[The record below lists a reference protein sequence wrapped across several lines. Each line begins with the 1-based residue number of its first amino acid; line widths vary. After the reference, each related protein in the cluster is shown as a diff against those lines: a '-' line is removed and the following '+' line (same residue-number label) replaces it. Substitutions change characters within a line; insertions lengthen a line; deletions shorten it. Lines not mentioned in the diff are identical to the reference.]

1 MDEEN
6 IILATDNDGVK
17 ERIESDKKKHGKG
30 SRAFVASLILFSVC
44 FALLCAA
51 FIYVDTK
58 QVVPQSLFSKAVL
71 GAVGFVILEILL
83 IISAR
88 KRVVSAV
95 ISIVLCI
102 CVIVASAVGIRTVYQ
117 IYESIKQM
125 EDNETFY
132 ASVGIYVRKDSR
144 FAPTVTTDDRSGKG
158 IVTPGDR
165 LDGIKLG
172 VMILNLDRGYGSQ
185 AARLFRKTYSDVSV
199 SVYEDF
205 GSMIDALRNGE
216 VDAALFNEA
225 FVGVFMDEDS
235 DFDEWAVRADS
246 IGIETEHGAIAN
258 RADVVSEPFIV
269 YVSGI
274 DCNQDVI
281 YDSNLSDVNLT
292 VLVDPVKKKILIINT
307 PRDYYLPL
315 WGHSWAMDKLTHAG
329 TWGVDASMS
338 TLSSMLG
345 IEYNYYARVNVFS
358 LIKIVDALGGI
369 TVHSDYEFYAASGTG
384 GYHQFYVGDNE
395 VDGIGA
401 LCFVRE
407 RHSFENGDRQRGIHQ
422 EECIKAIIRKACSP
436 AIIAHFTDVLSV
448 VTSSMKTNI
457 GQDEINALVKMQL
470 EDMASWSVEG
480 IAVDGWGAI
489 RPCYT
494 AGGTEL
500 WVMIPDSS
508 TIQSAKDKIAEF
520 LA

>member
-1 MDEEN
+1 MDEEHRF
-6 IILATDNDGVK
+6 IEKSLK
-17 ERIESDKKKHGKG
+17 KRIESDKKRQRNGKK
-30 SRAFVASLILFSVC
+30 AFAVSLIFFSIS
-44 FALLCAA
+44 FAILCAT
-51 FIYVDTK
+51 FIYIDTK
-58 QVVPQSLFSKAVL
+58 NVVPQNLFSKVLL
-71 GAVGFVILEILL
+71 GAVLFVLLEVFLIL
-83 IISAR
+83 SAR
-88 KRVVSAV
+88 KRSIYAI
-95 ISIVLCI
+95 ISIVLCACI
-102 CVIVASAVGIRTVYQ
+102 IVVSTIGVRTVYQ
-117 IYESIKQM
+117 IYESIKQI
-125 EDNETFY
+125 EDSDAFY
-132 ASVGIYVRKDSR
+132 ASIGVYVRKDSK
-144 FAPTVTTDDRSGKG
+144 FAPVWNGTDYFKNDSP
-158 IVTPGDR
+158 TPGER

-185 AARLFRKTYSDVSV
+185 AARLFRKEYSDVSV

-205 GSMIDALRNGE
+205 GSLIDALKNKE
-216 VDAALFNEA
+216 VDAVLFNEV
-225 FVGVFMDEDS
+225 FIGVFMDEDS
-235 DFDEWAVRADS
+235 DFEEWAVRAES
-246 IGIETEHGAIAN
+246 IGIETEHNAIAK

-281 YDSNLSDVNLT
+281 YDSNLSDVNLS

-315 WGHSWAMDKLTHAG
+315 WGRSWAMDKLTHAG
-329 TWGVDASMS
+329 TYGVDASMS

-407 RHSFENGDRQRGIHQ
+407 RHSFVNGDRQRGIHQ
-422 EECIKAIIRKACSP
+422 EECIRAIIRKACSP
-436 AIIAHFTDVLSV
+436 AIIAHFTDVLNV

-480 IAVDGWGAI
+480 IAVDGWGAT
-489 RPCYT
+489 RPCYA

-500 WVMIPDSS
+500 WVMIPDEK

>member
-1 MDEEN
+1 MYEEHSFIEKN
-6 IILATDNDGVK
+6 VK
-17 ERIESDKKKHGKG
+17 ERIESDKKRQSDGKKT
-30 SRAFVASLILFSVC
+30 FTVSLIFFSIS
-44 FALLCAA
+44 FAILCAT
-51 FIYVDTK
+51 FIYIDTK
-58 QVVPQSLFSKAVL
+58 NVVPQSLFSKVL
-71 GAVGFVILEILL
+71 FGAVVFVLLEVLL
-83 IISAR
+83 ILSAR
-88 KRVVSAV
+88 KRRIYAV
-95 ISIVLCI
+95 ISIVLCACI
-102 CVIVASAVGIRTVYQ
+102 IVISTIGVRTVYQ
-117 IYESIKQM
+117 IYESIKQI
-125 EDNETFY
+125 EDSDTFY
-132 ASVGIYVRKDSR
+132 ASIGVYVRKDSK
-144 FAPTVTTDDRSGKG
+144 FAPVMNGADYFKNDSP
-158 IVTPGDR
+158 TPGER

-172 VMILNLDRGYGSQ
+172 VMILNIDRGYGSQ
-185 AARLFRKTYSDVSV
+185 AARLFRKEYSDVSAL
-199 SVYEDF
+199 VYEDF
-205 GSMIDALRNGE
+205 GSLIDALKNKE
-216 VDAALFNEA
+216 VDAVLFNEV
-225 FVGVFMDEDS
+225 FIGVFMDEDS
-235 DFDEWAVRADS
+235 DFEEWAVRAES
-246 IGIETEHGAIAN
+246 IGIETEHNAIAK

-281 YDSNLSDVNLT
+281 YDSNLSDVNLS

-315 WGHSWAMDKLTHAG
+315 WGRSWAMDKLTHAG
-329 TWGVDASMS
+329 TYGVDASMS
-338 TLSSMLG
+338 TLSNMLG

-407 RHSFENGDRQRGIHQ
+407 RHSFVNGDRQRGIHQ
-422 EECIKAIIRKACSP
+422 EECIRAIIRKACSP
-436 AIIAHFTDVLSV
+436 AIIAHFTDVLNV

-480 IAVDGWGAI
+480 IAVDGWGAT
-489 RPCYT
+489 RPCYV

-500 WVMIPDSS
+500 WVMIPDEK